1 MKRLSSGVGILLV
14 VFIAIV
20 GISGGIVGKYISA
33 KNMGVEYTSDI
44 KAADKD
50 SQQILSSYTLKIR
63 DMAQVPKMYT
73 KDLKSIIQSTFQ
85 GRYGENG
92 SKANMQWIKEHSQ
105 SFDSSLY
112 RNLMATM
119 ESGRN
124 EFKLSQTRK
133 IDMCRLFERN
143 INYAVQGI
151 FMNLAGYHTLP
162 VECRVITDSETDKT
176 FKSGKATSI
185 KL

>member
-1 MKRLSSGVGILLV
+1 MKRLSSGVAVLLV
-14 VFIAIV
+14 VLVVILGAV
-20 GISGGIVGKYISA
+20 GGVVGKYISA
-33 KNMGVEYTSDI
+33 KNMGVEFTSDI

-50 SQQILSSYTLKIR
+50 SQQVLSSYTLKIR

-73 KDLKSIIQSTFQ
+73 KDLKSIIQATFQ
-85 GRYGENG
+85 GRYGETG
-92 SKANMQWIKEHSQ
+92 SKANMQWIQEHSQ

-133 IDMCRLFERN
+133 IDLCRLFERN
-143 INYAVQGI
+143 MNYAVQGI
-151 FMNLAGYHTLP
+151 FMNLAGYSQLP
-162 VECRVITDSETDKT
+162 TECRVITDAETDQT

-185 KL
+185 TL